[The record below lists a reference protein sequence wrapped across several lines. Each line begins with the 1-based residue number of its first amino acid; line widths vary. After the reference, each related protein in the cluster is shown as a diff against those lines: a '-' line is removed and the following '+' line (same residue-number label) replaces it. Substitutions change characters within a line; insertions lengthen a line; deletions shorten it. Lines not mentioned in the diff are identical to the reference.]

1 MCRFSQLGI
10 SQEWS
15 KEFEQVYQQLLE
27 QYPTLYKHKEKGQF
41 LVQFHR

>member
-10 SQEWS
+10 SQEWG

-27 QYPTLYKHKEKGQF
+27 QYPALYKYKEKVDF
-41 LVQFHR
+41 